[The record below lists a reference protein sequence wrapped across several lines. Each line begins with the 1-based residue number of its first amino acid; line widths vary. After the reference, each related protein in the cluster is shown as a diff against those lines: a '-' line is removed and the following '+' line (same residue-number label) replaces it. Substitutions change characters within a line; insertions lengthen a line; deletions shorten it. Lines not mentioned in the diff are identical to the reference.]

1 MQGHYTTQSDIWS
14 IGVCLFMMLSHGD
27 KPFEGKTP
35 KQLVARVLIGD
46 VRFEGPLWA
55 DLSQEAKAFIKTLLR
70 VDADDRVTAYEAM
83 YDPWFTSTAVTASQS
98 PKCRLELVEK
108 VQESIVRYA
117 DTGEFRKL
125 ALNVIAKKS
134 TAEEIFEIRKGR
146 KRPMKCIFTSVS
158 LENLIHCPGTSFWR
172 VRHPQL
178 WYVLGDVFCM
188 QDI

>member
-1 MQGHYTTQSDIWS
+1 MSPETMQGHYTTQSDIWS

-158 LENLIHCPGTSFWR
+158 LENLIHCPGTSF
-172 VRHPQL
+172 
-178 WYVLGDVFCM
+178 
-188 QDI
+188 